1 MTSATGAANVSNIT
15 APTLNEQLLAMEA
28 PVGRSLIW
36 QTAAA
41 MFGTAGLGLWGGHQL
56 WRERRAE
63 RREDSQMQ
71 HDLDANVR
79 LSRLQRLAARRAE
92 AQAAGTWV
100 QR

>member
-1 MTSATGAANVSNIT
+1 MTSATGAANVSIT

-28 PVGRSLIW
+28 PVSQSLSW
-36 QTAAA
+36 QAAAA
-41 MFGTAGLGLWGGHQL
+41 MVGTAGLGLLGGHQL

-63 RREDSQMQ
+63 RREDAQMQ
-71 HDLDANVR
+71 HDLDAIVR
-79 LSRLQRLAARRAE
+79 LSRLQRLAALRAE